1 MPMRLDEI
9 VISKKMLTR
18 ISSFILL
25 PVILIFI
32 GWNVTPLS
40 NDGKQLFLSP
50 RVARIA
56 AYQKNVQQWASE
68 ISNAQAEMKS
78 ILDKQTTDLF
88 QQDSQIQDTVRRT
101 QNLTTSIDGTTT
113 PDTLAGLR
121 SLMLDAAYANEQ
133 AAAAIA
139 VWASAPS
146 EASLQSAQD
155 AILTAKTVL
164 TKVYSNPWITVQ
176 AP

>member
-1 MPMRLDEI
+1 MRLDEI
-9 VISKKMLTR
+9 VISKKMLIR

-25 PVILIFI
+25 PIILMFI
-32 GWNVTPLS
+32 GWNVTPLG

-50 RVARIA
+50 RVAQIA
-56 AYQKNVQQWASE
+56 SYQNNVQRWASE
-68 ISNAQAEMKS
+68 ISSAQVELQS

-121 SLMLDAAYANEQ
+121 SLMLDAANANEQ

-146 EASLQSAQD
+146 DATLQSAEV
-155 AILTAKTVL
+155 AILSAKTTL
-164 TKVYSNPWITVQ
+164 TNVYNNPWVTV
-176 AP
+176 PMP

>member
-1 MPMRLDEI
+1 M
-9 VISKKMLTR
+9 
-18 ISSFILL
+18 
-25 PVILIFI
+25 
-32 GWNVTPLS
+32 
-40 NDGKQLFLSP
+40 Q
-50 RVARIA
+50 
-56 AYQKNVQQWASE
+56 
-68 ISNAQAEMKS
+68 S

-113 PDTLAGLR
+113 PDTLLGLR

-146 EASLQSAQD
+146 GASLQ
-155 AILTAKTVL
+155 
-164 TKVYSNPWITVQ
+164 
-176 AP
+176 